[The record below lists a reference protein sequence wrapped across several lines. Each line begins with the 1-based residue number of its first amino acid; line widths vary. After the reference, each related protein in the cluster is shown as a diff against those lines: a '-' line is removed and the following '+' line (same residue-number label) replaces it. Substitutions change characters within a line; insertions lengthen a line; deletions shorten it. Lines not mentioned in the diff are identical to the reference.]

1 LKSPQWNTIFERLI
15 TFSHFQSTDQIIAGA
30 ENGMQIIDPVRIKR
44 SYTQK
49 LRGKPADVLPLLCP
63 VREREWASG
72 WDPLAVYSMSGFA
85 ENDSIF
91 TTGEEN
97 PESIRVIADLI
108 HCGIE

>member
-1 LKSPQWNTIFERLI
+1 
-15 TFSHFQSTDQIIAGA
+15 
-30 ENGMQIIDPVRIKR
+30 
-44 SYTQK
+44 
-49 LRGKPADVLPLLCP
+49 
-63 VREREWASG
+63 
-72 WDPLAVYSMSGFA
+72 MSGFA